1 MSLFSNIVGFT
12 IFGLSIR
19 FLQHGIQKRSQFKD
33 IKGHIGYALAG
44 AIVGYW
50 LHQVEQK
57 QYTAIKQKNISK
69 DK

>member
-1 MSLFSNIVGFT
+1 M
-12 IFGLSIR
+12 
-19 FLQHGIQKRSQFKD
+19 QHGIQKRSQFKGLFNIYFTLMKYQLRID